1 MKRFGTYVLGA
12 TLIAGAPAL
21 AHAAAPTPL
30 VVTASNEST
39 NALLVISP
47 DGTLLQNI
55 PTGGQG
61 GVGGNAGGIA
71 VDGDTVAVVNFGSSS
86 VTLFERQDSAFAET
100 QLFGTVS
107 APVSV
112 AFSKDHLYVLGTT
125 TVESHRLGQSGVEA
139 AADGV
144 ATLVVADGSAA
155 QVGVA
160 GDRLIIS
167 EKSNTVETVALKD
180 GAVAGTAL
188 PVALPPNSNA
198 PFGLVTRGANAYVTI
213 AHSDEVSLIKNDRV
227 VAIAATGTPGGA
239 GQHAP
244 CWIAVAGPY
253 LFTSDSPSHSLSRLV
268 ATGSNVIVDEPVVAT
283 TVGAPTDIAVVD
295 GLLAVVDGDAGGSRI
310 TQFSVSADGTLTLVS
325 RVAIA
330 APINGIGIV
339 RHE

>member
-1 MKRFGTYVLGA
+1 MKRFGTYLLGA

-21 AHAAAPTPL
+21 AHAGSPTPL
-30 VVTASNEST
+30 VVTASNESN
-39 NALLVISP
+39 NALLVFST
-47 DGTLLQNI
+47 DGTLLQRI

-61 GVGGNAGGIA
+61 GVAGNSGGIA
-71 VDGDTVAVVNFGSSS
+71 VQGNTVAVVNFGSSS
-86 VTLFERQDSAFAET
+86 VTLFERHESAFAET
-100 QLFGTVS
+100 QQFGTVS

-112 AFSKDHLYVLGTT
+112 AFAKDHLYVLGAA
-125 TVESHRLGQSGVEA
+125 TVESHRLSQTGVEA

-144 ATLVVADGSAA
+144 AALVVADGSAA

-167 EKSNTVETVALKD
+167 EKSNTVETVGLRG
-180 GAVAGTAL
+180 GAVAGAAQS
-188 PVALPPNSNA
+188 VALPPDSNA

-213 AHSDEVSLIKNDRV
+213 AHSDEVSLIKNNRV

-253 LFTSDSPSHSLSRLV
+253 LFTSNSPSRTLSRLV
-268 ATGSNVIVDEPVVAT
+268 ATGNAVIVDEPVVAT
-283 TVGAPTDIAVVD
+283 TVGAPTDITVVD
-295 GLLAVVDGDAGGSRI
+295 GLLAVVDGDASGSRI
-310 TQFSVSADGTLTLVS
+310 SQFAVSEDGTLTLVS
-325 RVAIA
+325 RVAMA

-339 RHE
+339 RE